1 MEGKGGGGGGCLFP
15 YISYIGMWDRE
26 KYRHALV

>member
-1 MEGKGGGGGGCLFP
+1 MEGKGGGGGCLFP

-26 KYRHALV
+26 KYRHTLD